1 MTIDLTTVVQWIG
14 TAVAAF
20 VSWLMWHYSKSLD
33 NRFLEQDKSTSEL
46 GARMDKLEDRVNTEI
61 PKSVESLRKEIYALD
76 SKVGDLGAKVASIE
90 TRVTDN
96 YIAFIR
102 RVDRLEDSL
111 PQVMEGVFYKL
122 FIKHPAMAS
131 YIKDPSENS
140 KE

>member
-1 MTIDLTTVVQWIG
+1 MAIDLTTVVQWLA

-20 VSWLMWHYSKSLD
+20 ISWLMWHYSKGLD
-33 NRFLEQDKSTSEL
+33 TRFLEQSKAAADL
-46 GARMDKLEDRVNTEI
+46 GTRIDKLEDRVNTDI

-76 SKVGDLGAKVASIE
+76 SKVGDLGSKVASVE

-96 YIAFIR
+96 YVAFIR

-131 YIKDPSENS
+131 NIKEPYENG
-140 KE
+140 KD